1 MAEFQ
6 VTIDRQVDAPGH
18 GKDVVDGL
26 NAQDKVFLRK
36 HMITSCAA
44 SEPSKDPNAKVKMNA
59 AVVDGENKAIS
70 FAKQCVNI
78 CSQEARKM
86 GVISHKKLNKRED
99 KKKMKKDFIII
110 KILRK
115 YSLRTPSIAKK
126 ALRKEITIKSWL
138 TITFTLTLT

>member
-1 MAEFQ
+1 MKTA
-6 VTIDRQVDAPGH
+6 
-18 GKDVVDGL
+18 
-26 NAQDKVFLRK
+26 
-36 HMITSCAA
+36 CAA
-44 SEPSKDPNAKVKMNA
+44 SEPSKDQNTKVKIDA

-78 CSQEARKM
+78 CSHEAQNM

-126 ALRKEITIKSWL
+126 ALRKEITMKSWL
-138 TITFTLTLT
+138 TITFALTLT